1 MFGKRKTEN
10 KKMRIWVEFANALH
24 TSDFQ
29 CRLSKVLDFYM
40 VKKTET
46 FTYKFT
52 IMEYEYPIFMATLNE
67 HWDNFLPRSACLTNI
82 VKIK

>member
-1 MFGKRKTEN
+1 MFGKRKTEG
-10 KKMRIWVEFANALH
+10 KKMQIWVEFSNAFH

-40 VKKTET
+40 VKKTAT

-52 IMEYEYPIFMATLNE
+52 IMDYEYPIFMATLNE

-82 VKIK
+82 VKMR